1 MEITIARDDTKQ
13 DICLTTVSLSHN
25 NQDKIS
31 LFRCISCGSSI
42 SQYGGTVIKIYPIL
56 EPCLDVLVINKCHD
70 CGALYTF
77 QTRQSHTHTTRVI
90 LFANPLFGLQTF
102 RCYLCRKELLK
113 YDTSHI
119 VDLVNLKEIT
129 LPHSLICEC
138 GSSYLFSDLL

>member
-1 MEITIARDDTKQ
+1 MEITIARDDSKQ
-13 DICLTTVSLSHN
+13 EVCLTTISLSHDSK
-25 NQDKIS
+25 DKIS

-42 SQYGGTVIKIYPIL
+42 SQYGGTVVKIYPIL

-77 QTRQSHTHTTRVI
+77 QTRISNSHTTKVI

-102 RCYLCRKELLK
+102 RCYTCRKELLK
-113 YDTSHI
+113 YDSKHI
-119 VDLVNLKEIT
+119 VDLVSLKEIT
-129 LPHSLICEC
+129 LPHQLTCDC